1 MKAQKQRLDYQM
13 SKGSKRRKEDT
24 SKVIDNWDDIDWDK
38 PKKEEVKPEPRDI
51 KDLYLNDER
60 L

>member
-1 MKAQKQRLDYQM
+1 M

-24 SKVIDNWDDIDWDK
+24 S
-38 PKKEEVKPEPRDI
+38 KEEVKPEPRDI
-51 KDLYLNDER
+51 KDLYLNDKS